1 MTIKMS
7 ETLTEKYSSDEDDEV
22 DVNVHSKMLEAL
34 GKINKTQHIKKPTR
48 NEPVLKTSEFNLVK
62 TSMSEQSRRGGVT
75 INDLV
80 KVLNKT
86 SKHGD
91 VGKQIKL
98 TQKNT
103 KTLEKPLERPEA
115 ERIQRTIGY
124 EKSKENLERWE
135 ALVQSNRNADQLVS
149 FFFKFL
155 SNFLELISFF
165 FSRNFL

>member
-1 MTIKMS
+1 MS

-22 DVNVHSKMLEAL
+22 DINVHNKMLEAL
-34 GKINKTQHIKKPTR
+34 GKIDKTQHIKKATR

-62 TSMSEQSRRGGVT
+62 TSMSEQSRRGGIT

-149 FFFKFL
+149 FIFGFL
-155 SNFLELISFF
+155 LTDFWN
-165 FSRNFL
+165 

>member
-1 MTIKMS
+1 MS

-22 DVNVHSKMLEAL
+22 DVNVHNKMLEAL
-34 GKINKTQHIKKPTR
+34 GKIDKTQHIKKATR

-62 TSMSEQSRRGGVT
+62 TSMSEQSRRGGIT

-149 FFFKFL
+149 FFGFYTDFRK
-155 SNFLELISFF
+155 LISS
-165 FSRNFL
+165 FSGIPFKK

>member
-7 ETLTEKYSSDEDDEV
+7 ETLTERYSSDEEDEV
-22 DVNVHSKMLEAL
+22 DINVHNKMLEAL
-34 GKINKTQHIKKPTR
+34 GKIDKTQHIKKATR

-62 TSMSEQSRRGGVT
+62 STISEQSRSGGIT

-86 SKHGD
+86 TKGGD
-91 VGKQIKL
+91 VGKQIKS

-115 ERIQRTIGY
+115 ERIQRTLGY
-124 EKSKENLERWE
+124 EKSKEKLERWE

-149 FFFKFL
+149 FFL
-155 SNFLELISFF
+155 L
-165 FSRNFL
+165 